1 MGLSQS
7 RGMKLWDVL
16 YPVCIYFVVT
26 AVTAILLDYVLPES
40 VDSRLLRQLLTSFAA
55 LPFLYSFY
63 RQDVRMQGELSMGAF
78 GKPPKTRP
86 LHLLVIFFTGG
97 LLALAL
103 NNLLGFARI
112 AEHSAAYRQ
121 VEQTFYTG
129 RLALEIFALC
139 AVIPLVEELLYRG
152 IVYGRLR
159 RWLGAAPA
167 MLLSALIFGLIHMN
181 LAQFIYAS
189 LFGLILAFFVDRT
202 GSILGAFAA
211 HMAANLTSVL
221 RAETGAF
228 AFMDQ
233 NLTVQLALTAAF
245 MQLSLLGIF
254 FLLRAYP
261 LDRT

>member
-1 MGLSQS
+1 M
-7 RGMKLWDVL
+7 
-16 YPVCIYFVVT
+16 
-26 AVTAILLDYVLPES
+26 
-40 VDSRLLRQLLTSFAA
+40 
-55 LPFLYSFY
+55 
-63 RQDVRMQGELSMGAF
+63 
-78 GKPPKTRP
+78 
-86 LHLLVIFFTGG
+86 
-97 LLALAL
+97 
-103 NNLLGFARI
+103 
-112 AEHSAAYRQ
+112 
-121 VEQTFYTG
+121 
-129 RLALEIFALC
+129 
-139 AVIPLVEELLYRG
+139 YRG

-159 RWLGAAPA
+159 RWLGAVPA

-221 RAETGAF
+221 RVETGAF

-245 MQLSLLGIF
+245 MQLSLLGVF

-261 LDRT
+261 LDRK

>member
-1 MGLSQS
+1 M
-7 RGMKLWDVL
+7 
-16 YPVCIYFVVT
+16 
-26 AVTAILLDYVLPES
+26 
-40 VDSRLLRQLLTSFAA
+40 
-55 LPFLYSFY
+55 
-63 RQDVRMQGELSMGAF
+63 
-78 GKPPKTRP
+78 
-86 LHLLVIFFTGG
+86 FFTGG

-103 NNLLGFARI
+103 NNLLGLARI

>member
-86 LHLLVIFFTGG
+86 LHLLVMFFTGG

-103 NNLLGFARI
+103 NNLLGLARI

-189 LFGLILAFFVDRT
+189 LFR
-202 GSILGAFAA
+202 GSDGEHFGR
-211 HMAANLTSVL
+211 L
-221 RAETGAF
+221 R
-228 AFMDQ
+228 
-233 NLTVQLALTAAF
+233 
-245 MQLSLLGIF
+245 
-254 FLLRAYP
+254 RAYGGEFNERASGGDRRVCFYGSKSDCAAC
-261 LDRT
+261 LDGGVYAAVSAWHFFPAACISFGQNVRGMG